1 MSGHLKHTELAPC
14 TCNVD
19 RNSEMNLNSELQTL
33 RAENMTPKQQ
43 LLNTQITREPFEGN
57 GKKVLYMTEFLFCS
71 RD

>member
-19 RNSEMNLNSELQTL
+19 RNSELQTL